1 MWSKIKVWKR
11 LRAYCSH
18 CCPNNHGV
26 VSLQAMASC
35 VSPIQAFKNLD
46 GQNLIAWS
54 SLSEA
59 LDLQC
64 LIFKWGD
71 MPLKKFVDL
80 GHLDS
85 HCHPVANACTT
96 EMQVTSLVPR
106 LSTPPCTTH
115 HHAPHNTWTRCS
127 VDGLR
132 TRLSP
137 LAHLNIVHSCMICN
151 YKISHNHSS
160 LPLLLTMMFLQ
171 LWLPTVQNIAVAS
184 RLWCVMTQTLQF
196 SLITQSPFSTFDLWT
211 AESTSLR
218 TTFKL
223 TSVHREER
231 RTVDPTNTNTRSLL
245 R

>member
-26 VSLQAMASC
+26 VSLQAMVSC

-96 EMQVTSLVPR
+96 EMQVTSFVSRP
-106 LSTPPCTTH
+106 STPPC
-115 HHAPHNTWTRCS
+115 CS
-127 VDGLR
+127 FK
-132 TRLSP
+132 
-137 LAHLNIVHSCMICN
+137 A
-151 YKISHNHSS
+151 
-160 LPLLLTMMFLQ
+160 
-171 LWLPTVQNIAVAS
+171 
-184 RLWCVMTQTLQF
+184 MTQTLQF
-196 SLITQSPFSTFDLWT
+196 SLITQSPFNTFDFDQP
-211 AESTSLR
+211 ESTSLR
-218 TTFKL
+218 TTL
-223 TSVHREER
+223 NSPPSIVMREEQ
-231 RTVDPTNTNTRSLL
+231 
-245 R
+245 